1 MVEADT
7 HNGPR
12 LSESDVQAFA
22 DGLLDPQRAAQM
34 QRYLASRPDE
44 ARRVAFYHQIN
55 RQMQNSFQKADEET
69 LVAAP
74 PRRRPWTMRRLR
86 PYAVA
91 LALVAGLI
99 GIFALATHVPD
110 AALDNASV
118 MALEKAI
125 AAQQKPPAEQ
135 GYATDDASLHAA
147 PDLRAVGLHVVAE
160 RKMSLGMFSY
170 ATEYVY
176 WNYLG
181 QAAVLLTVTDIT
193 VWPQPQW
200 QARRVG
206 GSRLLVWSTVGR
218 RHVLAGRAETRG
230 LMLAADLM
238 TGH

>member
-1 MVEADT
+1 MVEVDT
-7 HNGPR
+7 HNEPR

-22 DGLLDPQRAAQM
+22 DGLLDSRRAAQM

-44 ARRVAFYHQIN
+44 AKRVAFYHQIN
-55 RQMQNSFQKADEET
+55 WQMQNSFQKADEDAT
-69 LVAAP
+69 VAAP
-74 PRRRPWTMRRLR
+74 PLRLRWTMRRLR

-91 LALVAGLI
+91 LALAVGLI
-99 GIFALATHVPD
+99 GTCALAFHVSD

-125 AAQQKPPAEQ
+125 AAQQTPPAEN
-135 GYATDDASLHAA
+135 GYATDEASLHAA

-160 RKMSLGMFSY
+160 RKMSLGLFSH

-181 QAAVLLTVTDIT
+181 QAAVLLTATDPT

-200 QARRVG
+200 RARRVG
-206 GSRLLVWSTVGR
+206 GIRLLVWSTVGK